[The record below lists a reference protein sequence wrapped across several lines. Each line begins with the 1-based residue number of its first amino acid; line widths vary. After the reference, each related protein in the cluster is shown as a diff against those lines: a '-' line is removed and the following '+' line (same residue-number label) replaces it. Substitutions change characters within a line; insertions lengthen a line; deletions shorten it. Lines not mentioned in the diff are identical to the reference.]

1 MATINGTDIKIF
13 STGTTDLVAF
23 AQNCTLTLTH
33 NVREITNKGSAGF
46 KELADGMREFTIE
59 VDGLY
64 AYTDASGSALS
75 NGADDLIQTNILAGR
90 VKVDFIFGGGVTGDF
105 QYSGSGFITSV
116 SLTAGTEDNATY
128 SITIDGTDGLTQ
140 GQKA

>member
-1 MATINGTDIKIF
+1 MATINGTDIKLF

-64 AYTDASGSALS
+64 AYDNGGSALS
-75 NGADDLIQTNILAGR
+75 NGADDLIQTNILASR
-90 VKVDFIFGGGVTGDF
+90 TKVDFIFGGAVTGDF

-128 SITIDGTDGLTQ
+128 SITIDGTDGLSQ